1 MGFPQEGGS
10 YSGGKKYG
18 KYPDGAISIPSDP
31 GQRTNESSGC
41 LVASTCF
48 LREDNPFG
56 TAELPVLPEVVSA
69 PVLPEI
75 PSMGLW

>member
-1 MGFPQEGGS
+1 MRSSFMPRKSSKEIRPVQ
-10 YSGGKKYG
+10 
-18 KYPDGAISIPSDP
+18 PD
-31 GQRTNESSGC
+31 
-41 LVASTCF
+41 
-48 LREDNPFG
+48 EDNPFG